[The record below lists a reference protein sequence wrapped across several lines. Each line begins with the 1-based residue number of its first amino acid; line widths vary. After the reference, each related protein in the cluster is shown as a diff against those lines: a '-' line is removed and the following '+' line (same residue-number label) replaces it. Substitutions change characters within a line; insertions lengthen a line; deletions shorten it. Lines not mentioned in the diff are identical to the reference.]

1 MATLLLVLVCFES
14 NEKEA
19 VGGGGF
25 LICLTKEP
33 NQIEAVKQ
41 RIKDI
46 SQGSDVAFYKGEI
59 SFEGLQVKIGDVN
72 IGNPLV
78 KKTEN

>member
-1 MATLLLVLVCFES
+1 M
-14 NEKEA
+14 
-19 VGGGGF
+19 
-25 LICLTKEP
+25 TKEP

-78 KKTEN
+78 KKDEN